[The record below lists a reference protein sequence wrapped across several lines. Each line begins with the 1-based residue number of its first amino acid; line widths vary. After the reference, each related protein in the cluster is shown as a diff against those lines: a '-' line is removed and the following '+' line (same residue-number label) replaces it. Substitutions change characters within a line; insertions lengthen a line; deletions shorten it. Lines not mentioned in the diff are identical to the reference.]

1 MSLLLPRG
9 LSSRAGAIA
18 SIGASGSA
26 GTSMVNS
33 ATHTKG
39 AWQQLIAASAR
50 DACGI
55 VVMIQGKIG
64 FSSAAH
70 LVDIG
75 VGAASSEQIIAAN
88 LAANTNNWANSTSY
102 YFFPIAIPAGSRIA
116 ARSQNSYSSGY
127 EVNVSVLLLSGDLSS
142 ALGRV
147 ETCGATPASTAGTN
161 IDPGASANTKGAWTQ
176 IIGSTSFGYRGV
188 VVGFLAQGGNKAAD
202 LQWMFDVA
210 VGPAASEQIV
220 VPDVIA
226 ACDTDQRIPGTCCTP
241 FFPVRVPA
249 GSRIAARAACNSTA
263 AGTRTLDLIVYGVG

>member
-9 LSSRAGAIA
+9 LASRAGVVTSA
-18 SIGASGSA
+18 GASGSG
-26 GTSMVNS
+26 GTSMVNPS
-33 ATHTKG
+33 VNTKG
-39 AWQQLIAASAR
+39 AWQQLVASSAR

-64 FSSAAH
+64 FSSASH
-70 LVDIG
+70 LVDVA
-75 VGAASSEQIIAAN
+75 VGAAASEQIIAEN

-102 YFFPIAIPAGSRIA
+102 YYLPLAIPAGSRIA

-161 IDPGASANTKGAWTQ
+161 IDPGASANNKGAWTQ
-176 IIGSTSFGYRGV
+176 LIASTGFDYKGV
-188 VVGFLAQGGNKAAD
+188 IVGFLAQGGNKSAD
-202 LQWMFDVA
+202 LQWSFDIA
-210 VGPAASEQIV
+210 VGAASSEQIV

-241 FFPVRVPA
+241 FLPVRIPA
-249 GSRIAARAACNSTA
+249 GSRIAARAACNSAA

>member
-18 SIGASGSA
+18 SVGASGSG

-33 ATHTKG
+33 AANTKG

-64 FSSAAH
+64 FASAAH

-75 VGAASSEQIIAAN
+75 VGAASSEQVIAGN

-102 YFFPIAIPAGSRIA
+102 YFFPIAIPAGSRVA

-127 EVNVSVLLLSGDLSS
+127 EVNVSVLLLSGDMS
-142 ALGRV
+142 ASLGRI

-176 IIGSTSFGYRGV
+176 IIAATAFDYRGL

-202 LQWMFDVA
+202 LQWSFDV
-210 VGPAASEQIV
+210 GIGSAASEQIV

-241 FFPVRVPA
+241 FLPIRIPA
-249 GSRIAARAACNSTA
+249 GSRIAARAACNSAA